1 MQSSPGMVTVAVLSG
16 IAAAGAAVLLAAS
29 VRRRTGPRRPAHL
42 LLAVAAGAALFS
54 LLVGLGGLLA
64 AGDHWAHRQGQ
75 RTGWAVLVAVG
86 TTLAALGLGA
96 AVLRLPGAAASGR
109 PPPGCCSTA

>member
-16 IAAAGAAVLLAAS
+16 IAAAGAAVLLVAS

-42 LLAVAAGAALFS
+42 LLAVAACAALFS

-75 RTGWAVLVAVG
+75 RTGWA
-86 TTLAALGLGA
+86 
-96 AVLRLPGAAASGR
+96 
-109 PPPGCCSTA
+109 